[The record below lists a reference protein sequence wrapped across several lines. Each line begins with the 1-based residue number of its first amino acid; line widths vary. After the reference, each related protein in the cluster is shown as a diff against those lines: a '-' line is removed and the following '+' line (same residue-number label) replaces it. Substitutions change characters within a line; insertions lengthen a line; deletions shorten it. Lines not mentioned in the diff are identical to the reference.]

1 VNWVISCVR
10 LRVKPKFFNLK
21 NNVHVAGNSLTLLFK
36 LYILKKKRTDKV
48 FFLKKKQIK
57 FSKNKV
63 KKNYETQF
71 SISMILKDKLK
82 KKSIKK
88 KPSNKQL
95 ELT

>member
-1 VNWVISCVR
+1 MNWVISCVT

-48 FFLKKKQIK
+48 FFFKKTNKVK
-57 FSKNKV
+57 KNKV

>member
-1 VNWVISCVR
+1 MNWVISCVR

-36 LYILKKKRTDKV
+36 LYILKKKKERIKS
-48 FFLKKKQIK
+48 FFKK
-57 FSKNKV
+57 KNKV